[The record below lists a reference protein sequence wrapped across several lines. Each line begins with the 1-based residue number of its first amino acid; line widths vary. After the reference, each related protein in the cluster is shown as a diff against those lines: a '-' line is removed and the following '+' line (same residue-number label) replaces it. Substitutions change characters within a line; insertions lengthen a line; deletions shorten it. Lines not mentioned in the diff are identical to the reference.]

1 MSNYKKNIRM
11 NKNVVEYDY
20 LFKVLLIGDSGV
32 GKSALLTR
40 FTDRTFTDSYM
51 ITIGVDFKIQTI
63 KLDDKIIKLQL
74 WDTAGQERFR
84 TITSAY
90 YRGANGIII
99 VFDLSDKET
108 FDHVKIWMAEIEN
121 YSNDVK
127 LMLIG
132 NKNDIEGSKRQV
144 SYEDAKEFADKL
156 GISYIE
162 TSAKTSINVKEAF
175 INMAYELKQFYTN
188 RSLFDIG
195 TLHKN
200 NTNIEIKKVKIGKSE
215 IDSCC

>member
-1 MSNYKKNIRM
+1 M

-188 RSLFDIG
+188 RSLLDIG

-215 IDSCC
+215 IDRCC

>member
-1 MSNYKKNIRM
+1 M

-40 FTDRTFTDSYM
+40 FTDRTFSDSYM

-99 VFDLSDKET
+99 VFDVSDKET
-108 FDHVKIWMAEIEN
+108 FDHVKIWMSEIEN
-121 YSNDVK
+121 YANDVK
-127 LMLIG
+127 VMLIG

-144 SYEDAKEFADKL
+144 SYEEAKEFADKL

-175 INMAYELKQFYTN
+175 INMAYELKQFYTS
-188 RSLFDIG
+188 RSLLDIR

-200 NTNIEIKKVKIGKSE
+200 NSDIELKKVKIGNSE
-215 IDSCC
+215 IDRCC

>member
-1 MSNYKKNIRM
+1 M
-11 NKNVVEYDY
+11 NKNIVEYDY

-90 YRGANGIII
+90 YRGSNGIII

-144 SYEDAKEFADKL
+144 YYEDAKEFADKL

-188 RSLFDIG
+188 RSLLDIG

-215 IDSCC
+215 IDRCC

>member
-1 MSNYKKNIRM
+1 M

-40 FTDRTFTDSYM
+40 FTDRTFTESYM

-188 RSLFDIG
+188 RSLLDIG

-215 IDSCC
+215 IDRCC

>member
-1 MSNYKKNIRM
+1 
-11 NKNVVEYDY
+11 
-20 LFKVLLIGDSGV
+20 
-32 GKSALLTR
+32 
-40 FTDRTFTDSYM
+40 M

-127 LMLIG
+127 VMLIG
-132 NKNDIEGSKRQV
+132 NKIDIEGSKRQV
-144 SYEDAKEFADKL
+144 SYQEAKEFADKL

-188 RSLFDIG
+188 RSLLDIG

-215 IDSCC
+215 IDRCC